1 MNPYLKTALGSLLC
15 LVVCSTTAERSAR
28 AMDAPGLLSLA
39 DAGFEAG
46 RFDVFRLLGAA
57 RDSLRVRASRIDAI
71 EAAWSAR
78 IELERAVGGEVK
90 S

>member
-1 MNPYLKTALGSLLC
+1 
-15 LVVCSTTAERSAR
+15 
-28 AMDAPGLLSLA
+28 LA
-39 DAGFEAG
+39 
-46 RFDVFRLLGAA
+46 AA

-71 EAAWSAR
+71 EAAWVAR